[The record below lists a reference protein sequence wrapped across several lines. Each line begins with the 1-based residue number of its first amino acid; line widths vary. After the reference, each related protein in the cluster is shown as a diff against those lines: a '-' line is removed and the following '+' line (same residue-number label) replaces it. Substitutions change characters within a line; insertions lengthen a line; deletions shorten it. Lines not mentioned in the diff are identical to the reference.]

1 MVTRSIIAQKLDS
14 YLQGSETVEQ
24 LVDWAE
30 RALMDD
36 ELDPAYIEVV
46 SDALA
51 RIGLADVRE
60 FGLTWRDCQE
70 VLMRLGYRAR
80 VQVSVV

>member
-30 RALMDD
+30 RSLMDED
-36 ELDPAYIEVV
+36 LDSGNIEVI

-60 FGLTWRDCQE
+60 FGLTWRDCRDILE
-70 VLMRLGYRAR
+70 SLGYRAR
-80 VQVSVV
+80 VDVTAA